1 MLPTKR
7 AFLDHEKRYIFLLA
21 RKSILQFQGIRE
33 NLELIKKHYP
43 GWVMRLY
50 YDLQSEESP
59 VLDELCQISCSE
71 PMFDACDASRNAR
84 LGNASI
90 LYPLVWRFLPAIDV
104 QVKRI

>member
-1 MLPTKR
+1 
-7 AFLDHEKRYIFLLA
+7 
-21 RKSILQFQGIRE
+21 
-33 NLELIKKHYP
+33 
-43 GWVMRLY
+43 MRLY